1 MAMPTIMGWTTMSSP
16 NSGAMEF
23 DWDREN
29 TLWKNYMVIDWFLQL
44 KA

>member
-16 NSGAMEF
+16 NGGVMEF
-23 DWDREN
+23 DWDGEN
-29 TLWKNYMVIDWFLQL
+29 TLWNNYMVIDWFLQL